1 MKKRQDKKWMWT
13 INKMIEVRQRRS
25 KHNIKYIECRIYK
38 EQILKNRKRK
48 CTRCR
53 DQTISSICRGQNNED
68 GNDEIE
74 ILREQLGQTLQY
86 NNEINRKNYDLKNQ
100 GYIDSKKD
108 KDCVRILAL
117 NPRGF
122 GPNTMEK
129 VNMMKK
135 AMEEKEIDIVL
146 LSSADREWTEYRVEQ
161 MKKMFRSIDN
171 KVEVI
176 ASDSG
181 EKSRSDEGYL
191 PGGTL
196 SIYTGKMAGMIQK
209 ENSRMDKLG
218 RWTSTRVE
226 GEHKAM

>member
-1 MKKRQDKKWMWT
+1 MTEIK
-13 INKMIEVRQRRS
+13 QRRG
-25 KHNIKYIECRIYK
+25 KQNIKYIECRICK
-38 EQILKNRKRK
+38 KQILKNRKRK
-48 CTRCR
+48 CTKCR
-53 DQTISSICRGQNNED
+53 DLTISSISRGRNNED

-74 ILREQLGQTLQY
+74 ILREQLGQTLRY
-86 NNEINRKNYDLKNQ
+86 NNDINRKNDDLKNQ

-108 KDCVRILAL
+108 KDSVRILAL

-176 ASDSG
+176 VSDSG

-191 PGGTL
+191 LGGML
-196 SIYTGKMAGMIQK
+196 SIYTGKMAGLIQK
-209 ENSRMDKLG
+209 ENSRKDKLG
-218 RWTSTRVE
+218 
-226 GEHKAM
+226 M